1 MLRIDILRHGET
13 ALSGCLRG
21 ATDDALTQHGWAQ
34 MKAGL
39 AHYTEAQC
47 ALPWQAVFS
56 SPLQRCQDFAAQL
69 AAEHHI
75 PLLLDPQL
83 QEMHFGDWE
92 GQSTADL
99 YQQFPQALAQFWQ
112 QPSQFTPPNAEPL
125 LQFQQRVLR
134 AMQQI
139 QQQMQA
145 EQWQR
150 VLLISHGGVI
160 KLLKN
165 RALAQPLDQLLQQ
178 SAELGQLHGFE
189 YTADAQLQYRG
200 ADR

>member
-21 ATDDALTQHGWAQ
+21 STDDALTAQGWSQ
-34 MKAGL
+34 MQAGI
-39 AHYTEAQC
+39 APYTQAV
-47 ALPWQAVFS
+47 AKLPWQALIS
-56 SPLQRCQDFAAQL
+56 SPLQRCQDFAVQL
-69 AAEHHI
+69 AAEHQI
-75 PLLLDPQL
+75 PLLLDRQL

-99 YQQFPQALAQFWQ
+99 YQHFPEALAQFWQ

-125 LQFQQRVLR
+125 LVFQQRVLR
-134 AMQQI
+134 GMQQI
-139 QQQMQA
+139 QQRMQA

-160 KLLKN
+160 KLLKSM
-165 RALAQPLDQLLQQ
+165 ALAQPLDQLLQQ

-189 YTADAQLQYRG
+189 YTPDGQLQYRG
-200 ADR
+200 AE